1 MELCVCLMFGMYNFL
16 YLIVNA
22 FRCVTI
28 IYTFICKA
36 EILSTNH
43 LYIIFFY
50 TPDMYSL
57 MMATL

>member
-1 MELCVCLMFGMYNFL
+1 MEHCVCLKFGIYNFL
-16 YLIVNA
+16 HLIVNA
-22 FRCVTI
+22 FMCVTI

-43 LYIIFFY
+43 LYIISFY

-57 MMATL
+57 MVATS

>member
-1 MELCVCLMFGMYNFL
+1 MEHCVCLMFGIYHFL

-22 FRCVTI
+22 FMCVTNVC
-28 IYTFICKA
+28 TFICKA

-43 LYIIFFY
+43 LYIISFY

-57 MMATL
+57 MMATS

>member
-1 MELCVCLMFGMYNFL
+1 MEHCVCLMFGIYNFL

-22 FRCVTI
+22 FMCVTI

-43 LYIIFFY
+43 LYIISFY
-50 TPDMYSL
+50 TPDTYNL
-57 MMATL
+57 MMTTS